1 MKQHSLVCKC
11 LALTRLQ
18 HMLNQGKL
26 GVADFVSGG
35 GPALVAAL
43 ITTRNISSSPN
54 AGDQDA
60 DAARTLNAT
69 AIALLKTLFLDS
81 TILKQVLLT
90 GGSGAEIGT
99 EKELRT

>member
-1 MKQHSLVCKC
+1 MSSK
-11 LALTRLQ
+11 LA
-18 HMLNQGKL
+18 
-26 GVADFVSGG
+26 VADFVSGG

-43 ITTRNISSSPN
+43 ITTRTISSSTN

-69 AIALLKTLFLDS
+69 AIVLLKTLFLDS

-90 GGSGAEIGT
+90 GGSGAEMGT
-99 EKELRT
+99 EKDRAGVHTASIPIYHPGIIPLNQI